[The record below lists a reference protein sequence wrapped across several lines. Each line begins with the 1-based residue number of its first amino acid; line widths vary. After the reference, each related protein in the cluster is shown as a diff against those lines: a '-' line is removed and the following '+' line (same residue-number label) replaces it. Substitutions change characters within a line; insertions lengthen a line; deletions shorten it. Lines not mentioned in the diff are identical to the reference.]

1 MSFVLWFLRQRSYFL
16 LVKCSTMKSNHSI
29 CFCLQVWN
37 LRCLENIG
45 DNSRKTKIALHPL
58 DPISLP
64 AFVEWFIGLEDILRF
79 WLCVFISSKSVVIF
93 LTEYK
98 AVCNEKQD
106 FLQCVIQQFRHTNS
120 RSSKVC
126 LLHGCTAVQ
135 YTYKICQRRSCAR
148 YLSIF
153 LHPNEPF
160 LYSIFL
166 YFISSGSPLELKLP
180 KYWSITVL
188 RYGNFSH

>member
-1 MSFVLWFLRQRSYFL
+1 
-16 LVKCSTMKSNHSI
+16 MKYNHSI

-58 DPISLP
+58 DPISPP

-79 WLCVFISSKSVVIF
+79 WLYVFISSKSVVIF

-106 FLQCVIQQFRHTNS
+106 FF
-120 RSSKVC
+120 
-126 LLHGCTAVQ
+126 
-135 YTYKICQRRSCAR
+135 
-148 YLSIF
+148 
-153 LHPNEPF
+153 
-160 LYSIFL
+160 
-166 YFISSGSPLELKLP
+166 
-180 KYWSITVL
+180 
-188 RYGNFSH
+188 